1 MKKLFLYVIFT
12 LPFFVNGQSNKKK
25 MFALMFANNA
35 EQVDANIA
43 LGDAF
48 LTTSATTRAYWDFTT
63 LSGHDGTVLA
73 SHEDL
78 SISGTWDLDDAS
90 GVNNPKTGI
99 VRTGSRSV
107 RALRAKTAS
116 TFKEAFKTT
125 TAATN
130 LLKNDVEVH
139 MLLSL
144 EDGQNASKN
153 YIFGSANGGTQFFRV
168 SINSSGNIVLEYA
181 AAGAGLST
189 LTSSGATFPNGLTGV
204 HLLRLRCDFTTDVI
218 SGMLNGIPIT
228 FSLTSGNAVSTW
240 NASTWTSNTRG
251 CGIGT
256 CFDGSFPVDT
266 LNLKYILKCAVTDL
280 LTDDQYL
287 QLAASF
293 LNY

>member
-1 MKKLFLYVIFT
+1 MKKIVLCLLIA
-12 LPFFVNGQSNKKK
+12 LPLIVSAQNNKNK
-25 MFALMFANNA
+25 MFAVLFANNT
-35 EQVDANIA
+35 EEVDANIA

-63 LSGHDGTVLA
+63 LSGSDGTVLA

-78 SISGTWDLDDAS
+78 STSGTWDLDDGS

-125 TAATN
+125 TAAVN

-139 MLLSL
+139 FLISL
-144 EDGQNASKN
+144 EDGRNASN
-153 YIFGSANGGTQFFRV
+153 NTIFGSTNGGTQFFRLRV
-168 SINSSGNIVLEYA
+168 NSAGNITLEYA
-181 AAGAGLST
+181 ASGAGLST
-189 LTSSGATFPNGLTGV
+189 LTSSGATFPDGLTGV
-204 HLLRLRCDFTTDVI
+204 HLLRVRCDFTTDVI
-218 SGMLNGIPIT
+218 SGMLDGIPLT

-240 NASTWTSNTRG
+240 NASTWTSGSRG
-251 CGIGT
+251 CGIGG
-256 CFDGSFPVDT
+256 DWSGSFSVDT
-266 LNLKYILKCAVTDL
+266 SNVKYILKCAVTNL
-280 LTDDQYL
+280 LTDDEYL
-287 QLAASF
+287 KLAASF